1 MKAATAYLESTNEGR
16 AKRRRYAQELDD
28 DEEEEEEEEIRIR
41 ELDIRR
47 REKERRVKE
56 KREREKKEGKKN
68 GNEAEEDDKKKKK
81 EMAIVAKENMS
92 LMTKSVATI
101 AGLTLSLYSAHRAS
115 LSWGDIT
122 FHSQLELLTTHV
134 NAALESTSAWIKDRQ
149 DMSDIV
155 PDILAR
161 DVTRLKELL
170 SLIERLDSR
179 TEKRLETAGWGI
191 STAGSLSVLGGVA
204 LGWTDQAL
212 FLSGAAMVGGIL
224 FGVINRN
231 RWNGPSWKASKAI
244 LEARLTT
251 IVRELQQDASIREH
265 VMQELEQ
272 KVRKPDLYFSNTT
285 LEEPNLEIDLQNV
298 KVELDQAG
306 RPTTRNNNHR
316 MKEPVP
322 SA

>member
-1 MKAATAYLESTNEGR
+1 
-16 AKRRRYAQELDD
+16 
-28 DEEEEEEEEIRIR
+28 
-41 ELDIRR
+41 
-47 REKERRVKE
+47 
-56 KREREKKEGKKN
+56 
-68 GNEAEEDDKKKKK
+68 
-81 EMAIVAKENMS
+81 
-92 LMTKSVATI
+92 
-101 AGLTLSLYSAHRAS
+101 
-115 LSWGDIT
+115 
-122 FHSQLELLTTHV
+122 
-134 NAALESTSAWIKDRQ
+134 
-149 DMSDIV
+149 
-155 PDILAR
+155 
-161 DVTRLKELL
+161 
-170 SLIERLDSR
+170 
-179 TEKRLETAGWGI
+179 
-191 STAGSLSVLGGVA
+191 
-204 LGWTDQAL
+204 
-212 FLSGAAMVGGIL
+212 MVGGIL